1 MPEIKFED
9 ALGKL
14 EKIVS
19 DLENSELSLDDSIK
33 KYEEGI
39 KLARICSQKLEQAKK
54 KVEVLIKNS
63 DGKFEIAPFE
73 EAVSEESVPKSKKA
87 KK

>member
-1 MPEIKFED
+1 MSEIKFED

-39 KLARICSQKLEQAKK
+39 KLARICSQRLEQAKK
-54 KVEVLIKNS
+54 KVEVLIK
-63 DGKFEIAPFE
+63 ETI
-73 EAVSEESVPKSKKA
+73 SEESIPKLKKA